1 MVYPTGNPHAIMTK
15 PLTDSSY
22 RRAVKALAERDG
34 DLARVVSDFGRP
46 PRWVRQPGFA
56 TLVLL
61 ILEQQVSLASAQA
74 TYDRLEA
81 ACGGVQPGA
90 VLGLGDDALKGA
102 GLSRQKARYVRLLA
116 EAVDEGALELDG
128 LHTLADD
135 DVRAQLTRITGI
147 GEWTAD
153 IYLLSALQRADVWP
167 AKDLALQVA
176 AYEIKGLDGRPDHVA
191 LGEIGEVWR
200 PYRTVAARILW
211 HYYLNTK
218 RLKRKDATT

>member
-1 MVYPTGNPHAIMTK
+1 MTK
-15 PLTDSSY
+15 PLTENGY
-22 RRAVKALAERDG
+22 RWAIRALTERDD
-34 DLARVVSDFGRP
+34 DLAQVVSDFGKP
-46 PRWVRQPGFA
+46 PRWAREPGFA
-56 TLVLL
+56 TLALL

-81 ACGGVQPGA
+81 ACGGVQPGTA
-90 VLGLGDDALKGA
+90 LALDDGALKSA

-116 EAVDEGALELDG
+116 EAVDDGTLDLDNLGALN
-128 LHTLADD
+128 DD
-135 DVRAQLTRITGI
+135 DVRVQLTRITGI

-153 IYLLSALQRADVWP
+153 IYLLSALQRVDVWP

-176 AYEIKGLDGRPDHVA
+176 AHEIKGLDARPNHVA
-191 LGEIGEVWR
+191 LAEIGEAWR

-218 RLKRKDATT
+218 RLRRKDAKP

>member
-1 MVYPTGNPHAIMTK
+1 MMK
-15 PLTDSSY
+15 PLTENGY
-22 RRAVKALAERDG
+22 RRAIRALTERDD
-34 DLARVVSDFGRP
+34 DLAQVVSDFGDP
-46 PRWVRQPGFA
+46 PRWAREPGFS
-56 TLVLL
+56 TLALL

-81 ACGGVQPGA
+81 ACGGVQPGS
-90 VLGLGDDALKGA
+90 VLALGDDALKSA

-116 EAVDEGALELDG
+116 EAVDDGTLDLDRLSALD
-128 LHTLADD
+128 DD
-135 DVRAQLTRITGI
+135 DVRIQLTRITGI

-153 IYLLSALQRADVWP
+153 IYLLSALQRIDVWP

-176 AYEIKGLDGRPDHVA
+176 AHEIKGLDARPDHVA
-191 LGEIGEVWR
+191 LCEIGVAWR

-218 RLKRKDATT
+218 RLKRKDAKP

>member
-1 MVYPTGNPHAIMTK
+1 MTK
-15 PLTDSSY
+15 PLTENGY
-22 RRAVKALAERDG
+22 GRAIRALAERDA
-34 DLARVVSDFGRP
+34 DLARVVSDFGKP
-46 PRWVRQPGFA
+46 PRRIRDPGFA
-56 TLVLL
+56 TLALL

-81 ACGGVQPGA
+81 ACGVVRPA
-90 VLGLGDDALKGA
+90 SVLALGDDDLKSV

-116 EAVDEGALELDG
+116 EAVDGGTLDLDRLGALG
-128 LHTLADD
+128 DD
-135 DVRAQLTRITGI
+135 DVRMQLTRITGI

-176 AYEIKGLDGRPDHVA
+176 AHEIKGLDARPDHGTLA
-191 LGEIGEVWR
+191 EIGEAWR

-218 RLKRKDATT
+218 RLKRKDATP

>member
-1 MVYPTGNPHAIMTK
+1 MTK
-15 PLTDSSY
+15 PLTDNGY
-22 RRAVKALAERDG
+22 RRAIKALTERDD
-34 DLARVVSDFGRP
+34 DLAEVVSDFGAP
-46 PRWVRQPGFA
+46 PRWKREPGFA

-81 ACGGVQPGA
+81 ACDGIRPQP
-90 VLGLGDDALKGA
+90 VLDLGDDALKGA

-116 EAVDEGALELDG
+116 EAVDDGSLELNRLGALGDE
-128 LHTLADD
+128 
-135 DVRAQLTRITGI
+135 DVRVQLTRITGI

-176 AYEIKGLDGRPDHVA
+176 AHEIKGLDARPDHKTLA
-191 LGEIGEVWR
+191 EIGEAWR

-218 RLKRKDATT
+218 RLKRKDATP

>member
-1 MVYPTGNPHAIMTK
+1 MMK
-15 PLTDSSY
+15 PLTENGY
-22 RRAVKALAERDG
+22 RRTIRALTERDD
-34 DLARVVSDFGRP
+34 DLAQVVSDFGDP
-46 PRWVRQPGFA
+46 PRWAREPGFS
-56 TLVLL
+56 TLALL

-81 ACGGVQPGA
+81 ACGGVQPGS
-90 VLGLGDDALKGA
+90 VLALGDDALKSA

-116 EAVDEGALELDG
+116 EAVDDGTLDLDRLSALD
-128 LHTLADD
+128 DD
-135 DVRAQLTRITGI
+135 DVRIQLTRITGI

-153 IYLLSALQRADVWP
+153 IYLLSALQRIDVWP

-176 AYEIKGLDGRPDHVA
+176 AHEIKGLDARPDHVA
-191 LGEIGEVWR
+191 LGEIGVAWR

-218 RLKRKDATT
+218 RLKRKDAKP

>member
-1 MVYPTGNPHAIMTK
+1 MTK
-15 PLTDSSY
+15 PLTENGY
-22 RRAVKALAERDG
+22 GRAIRALVARDD
-34 DLARVVSDFGRP
+34 DLARVVSDFGKP
-46 PRWVRQPGFA
+46 PRRMRDPGFA
-56 TLVLL
+56 TLALL

-81 ACGGVQPGA
+81 ACGVVRPGS
-90 VLGLGDDALKGA
+90 VLALDDDDLRSV

-116 EAVDEGALELDG
+116 EEVDAGTLDLDRLGALG
-128 LHTLADD
+128 DD
-135 DVRAQLTRITGI
+135 DVRMQLTRITGI

-176 AYEIKGLDGRPDHVA
+176 AHEIKGLDNRPDHETLA
-191 LGEIGEVWR
+191 EIGEAWR

-218 RLKRKDATT
+218 RLKRKDATP

>member
-1 MVYPTGNPHAIMTK
+1 MTK
-15 PLTDSSY
+15 PLTENGY
-22 RRAVKALAERDG
+22 GRAIRALVASDG
-34 DLARVVSDFGRP
+34 DLAKVVSDFGKP
-46 PRWVRQPGFA
+46 PRRVRDPGFA
-56 TLVLL
+56 TLALL

-81 ACGGVQPGA
+81 ACGVVEPKA
-90 VLGLGDDALKGA
+90 VLALGDDDLKSA

-116 EAVDEGALELDG
+116 EAVGGGTLDLDG
-128 LHTLADD
+128 LGDLDDD
-135 DVRAQLTRITGI
+135 DVRGQLTRITGI

-153 IYLLSALQRADVWP
+153 IYLLSALQRVDVWP

-176 AYEIKGLDGRPDHVA
+176 AHEIKGLEARPDHVA
-191 LGEIGEVWR
+191 LAEIGEAWR

-218 RLKRKDATT
+218 RLKRKDATP

>member
-1 MVYPTGNPHAIMTK
+1 MTK
-15 PLTDSSY
+15 LLTENGY
-22 RRAVKALAERDG
+22 GRAIRALAERDD
-34 DLARVVSDFGRP
+34 DLAQVVFDFGKP
-46 PRWVRQPGFA
+46 PRRIRDPGFA
-56 TLVLL
+56 TLALL

-81 ACGGVQPGA
+81 ACGVVRPGS
-90 VLGLGDDALKGA
+90 VLALGDDDLRSV

-116 EAVDEGALELDG
+116 EEVDAGTLDLDRLGALG
-128 LHTLADD
+128 DD
-135 DVRAQLTRITGI
+135 DVRMQLTRITGI

-176 AYEIKGLDGRPDHVA
+176 AHEIKSLDARPDHGTLA
-191 LGEIGEVWR
+191 EIGEAWR

-218 RLKRKDATT
+218 RLKRKDATS

>member
-1 MVYPTGNPHAIMTK
+1 MTK

-22 RRAVKALAERDG
+22 RRGIRALTERDD
-34 DLARVVSDFGRP
+34 DLAQVVSNFGAPR
-46 PRWVRQPGFA
+46 RWVRQPGFA

-61 ILEQQVSLASAQA
+61 ILEQQVSLASAEA

-81 ACGGVQPGA
+81 ACNGIRPEA
-90 VLGLGDDALKGA
+90 VLDLGDDALKGA
-102 GLSRQKARYVRLLA
+102 GLSRQKTRYVRLLA
-116 EAVDEGALELDG
+116 EAVDGGALELGRLDALG
-128 LHTLADD
+128 DE
-135 DVRAQLTRITGI
+135 DVRGQLTQITGI

-176 AYEIKGLDGRPDHVA
+176 AYEIKGLDGRPDHIA
-191 LGEIGEVWR
+191 LAEMGEAWR
-200 PYRTVAARILW
+200 PYRTIAARILW

-218 RLKRKDATT
+218 RLKRKDAKP

>member
-1 MVYPTGNPHAIMTK
+1 MTK
-15 PLTDSSY
+15 HLTENGY
-22 RRAVKALAERDG
+22 GRAIRALVERDD
-34 DLARVVSDFGRP
+34 DLALVVSDFGKP
-46 PRWVRQPGFA
+46 PRRLRDPGFA
-56 TLVLL
+56 TLALL

-81 ACGGVQPGA
+81 AWGVVRPGS
-90 VLGLGDDALKGA
+90 VLALGEDDLRSV

-116 EAVDEGALELDG
+116 EEVDAGTLDLDRLGALG
-128 LHTLADD
+128 DD
-135 DVRAQLTRITGI
+135 DVRMQLTRITGI

-176 AYEIKGLDGRPDHVA
+176 AHEIKGLDARPNHETLA
-191 LGEIGEVWR
+191 EIGEAWR

-218 RLKRKDATT
+218 RLKRKDATP